1 MSKTLTNNKSLHPCG
16 WTEEL
21 SMPPPPVSWVKKV
34 YIFPFYLSVLF
45 VFILYL
51 FQKSWSKG
59 MSNLFLSCPAPK
71 LLILASIKCNFL
83 DVNFFCAC
91 LFVCL
96 FIYFTL
102 ILKVRMMMMIV
113 MMVMKHSLCLLFW
126 WNVRWFTWLK
136 SSIPLMNII
145 ADSLIFNHFPST
157 LQKLYLW
164 STQVVLTLN
173 NIKIEFSTQVWI
185 VLTKI
190 WRLVKCKVWC
200 LRLVET

>member
-1 MSKTLTNNKSLHPCG
+1 MWVNWGTKYAPSYLVCKADSISL
-16 WTEEL
+16 L
-21 SMPPPPVSWVKKV
+21 SISL
-34 YIFPFYLSVLF
+34 ICFY
-45 VFILYL
+45 FIS
-51 FQKSWSKG
+51 F
-59 MSNLFLSCPAPK
+59 
-71 LLILASIKCNFL
+71 LILKAGLKACPICSYRVLHQSFSYWQVIKCNFL
-83 DVNFFCAC
+83 DFNFFVPVC
-91 LFVCL
+91 LFV
-96 FIYFTL
+96 YFTL
-102 ILKVRMMMMIV
+102 ILKVRMMMMIM
-113 MMVMKHSLCLLFW
+113 MMVMKLSLFLLFCL
-126 WNVRWFTWLK
+126 NVRWFTWLK
-136 SSIPLMNII
+136 SSVPLMNII